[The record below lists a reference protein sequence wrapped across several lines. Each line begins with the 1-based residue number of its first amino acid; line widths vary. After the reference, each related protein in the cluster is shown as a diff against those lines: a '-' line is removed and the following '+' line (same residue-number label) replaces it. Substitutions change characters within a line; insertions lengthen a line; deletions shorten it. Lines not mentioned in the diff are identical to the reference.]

1 MVTLRVIRGDEAPA
15 PERRPEARPQS
26 ASAPSPQPSPPGGER
41 ETFIARFRKRA
52 SEAWAL
58 VAHSLSGRLLL
69 LTILYVLL
77 TEVLILLPTLGRYH
91 RSLLESHIA
100 SAEIAILPF
109 TESGGEQLSEGLR
122 RELLARAGAGAVML
136 KRADQRELFL
146 AHDEPSHFDL
156 TIDLREQSL

>member
-1 MVTLRVIRGDEAPA
+1 MGNRLVALRVIPGGAESAAARKPPSRMS
-15 PERRPEARPQS
+15 PELS
-26 ASAPSPQPSPPGGER
+26 PSPQPSSPEKER
-41 ETFIARFRKRA
+41 SPLRKA
-52 SEAWAL
+52 IVSAWSL

-77 TEVLILLPTLGRYH
+77 TEVLILMPTLGRYYA
-91 RSLLESHIA
+91 SLLESRIA

-146 AHDEPSHFDL
+146 A
-156 TIDLREQSL
+156 